1 MSFRIT
7 TIKHHYRRNNPKDDR
22 QVDNGLQSLLQDM
35 KAQNISHWLLGMA
48 LVLCSVHTHSL
59 RRCLISVDRSL
70 IEKSFPEIK
79 RALQTNDTFPNV
91 TILSTLENLKSIQ
104 PVDVCCVTSRL
115 LTFYRDRV
123 FKDHQETSPEVMRQI
138 SSIANSFL
146 YMQKTLEQCQVHN
159 QCHCSQE
166 ATNATRTIHDNYDQL
181 EASSAALKSLGELDI
196 FLAWIDENH
205 QETSTA

>member
-1 MSFRIT
+1 MCYSFFVSLQRIT

-22 QVDNGLQSLLQDM
+22 Q
-35 KAQNISHWLLGMA
+35 
-48 LVLCSVHTHSL
+48 
-59 RRCLISVDRSL
+59 
-70 IEKSFPEIK
+70 
-79 RALQTNDTFPNV
+79 QTNDTFPNV